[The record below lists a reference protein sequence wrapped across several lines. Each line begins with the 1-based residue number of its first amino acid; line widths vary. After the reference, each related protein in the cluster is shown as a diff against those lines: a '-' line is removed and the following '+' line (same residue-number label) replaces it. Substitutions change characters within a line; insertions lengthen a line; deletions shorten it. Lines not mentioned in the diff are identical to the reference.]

1 MIERIIF
8 NVTGEPVGKGR
19 PRFYRRGKGV
29 GTYTPDKTIEYEERI
44 RQAFIRGVST
54 YGDKVPTFP
63 EDAAVKMQI
72 MATFGIPKSASK
84 KKKAEMIA
92 GFIRPTKKPDA
103 DNIAKIVADA
113 LNGIAYK
120 DDTQLVEIEVRKFYG
135 EQPRISVNLE
145 RI

>member
-1 MIERIIF
+1 MMERIIF

-29 GTYTPDKTIEYEERI
+29 GTYTPDKTLEYEQRI
-44 RQAFIRGVST
+44 QMAFMQAWHGI
-54 YGDKVPTFP
+54 DPPPAFP
-63 EDAAVKMQI
+63 EGVAVKMQI
-72 MATFGIPKSASK
+72 LATFGIPKSASK
-84 KKKAEMIA
+84 KKATEMLE
-92 GFIRPTKKPDA
+92 GSIRPLKKPDA

-120 DDTQLVEIEVRKFYG
+120 DDTQLVEIEVRKIYG
-135 EQPRISVNLE
+135 NLPRITVNLE